1 MGICRFCGK
10 PAGFLKR
17 EHKEC
22 REKHNRGI
30 FIIRSMVESSL
41 KGNIEKDKILETAEN
56 SYINDTELKDVIFSG
71 WVEALE
77 NALEDRLISEDEEN
91 ILSNILFQFGFSSE
105 ELSSNTSYIKFIKA
119 IVLRDVLEGKIPN
132 RVRID
137 TTLPFNFLKDEK
149 IIWIF
154 MNTRYYQFK
163 THKYYTGGSQG
174 FSIRITKGVYYRVG
188 GFRGHPVSK
197 TELTLIDEGILCITN
212 KNIYFGGKEKSFRI
226 NYNKIVSFTPYSDG
240 IGIQRD
246 SANAKPEV
254 FITDDGWFTYN
265 LLVNLANK
273 V

>member
-22 REKHNRGI
+22 RERHNRGI

-119 IVLRDVLEGKIPN
+119 IVLRDVLEGKIP
-132 RVRID
+132 D
-137 TTLPFNFLKDEK
+137 
-149 IIWIF
+149 
-154 MNTRYYQFK
+154 
-163 THKYYTGGSQG
+163 
-174 FSIRITKGVYYRVG
+174 
-188 GFRGHPVSK
+188 
-197 TELTLIDEGILCITN
+197 
-212 KNIYFGGKEKSFRI
+212 
-226 NYNKIVSFTPYSDG
+226 
-240 IGIQRD
+240 
-246 SANAKPEV
+246 
-254 FITDDGWFTYN
+254 
-265 LLVNLANK
+265 
-273 V
+273 